1 LCGTVALA
9 FTNIKIYFISRI
21 CCSRLKNEFGKL
33 KTKKATIKCSQ
44 GKVEKDQE
52 VMPKINYEWK
62 DNLKPEQL

>member
-1 LCGTVALA
+1 MCGTVALA

-21 CCSRLKNEFGKL
+21 SCSGFKNEFGKL
-33 KTKKATIKCSQ
+33 KTKKGTIKCSQ